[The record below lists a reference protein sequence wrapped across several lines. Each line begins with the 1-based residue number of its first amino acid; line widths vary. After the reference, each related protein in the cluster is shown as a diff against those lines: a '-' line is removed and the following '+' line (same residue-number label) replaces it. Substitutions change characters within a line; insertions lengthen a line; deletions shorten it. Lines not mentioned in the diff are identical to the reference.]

1 MTQEIKEINMKLIEE
16 KINDKFQELKTNFES
31 QNQEIN
37 FKINEINS
45 NLKILL
51 DKNENYLS
59 NQKSPIN
66 LEEKISKLE
75 KELKVACDKYNSI
88 FFSKELKLEDIEK
101 DKKIESNVFNQSREK
116 IKSSINLNNSKTEND
131 KQNIISN
138 QLEQFDASNIYK
150 NDLLEKKDEVK
161 NDNYK
166 YIELIKKINIEFNL
180 IKIRFREIID
190 FIRDK
195 NFWKKFIS
203 KIIKENKFVE
213 NKKNNNKK
221 ENYIEINSIYAP
233 FNYYEHF
240 GIKEIK
246 NFYDKGCNTTLFNN
260 FKKNISIDNN
270 KFPTGNFTPNLN
282 LIKNYKM
289 QNSNY
294 FFYSTN
300 NKNIQRKPNSDS
312 IEHHSSNAED
322 NNENIIN
329 SIISNKNLNQKENQ
343 NKGKSKFKEFII
355 QASSLNDI
363 DFKKNKTNSD
373 NLSEAYV
380 QKQSKK
386 IRKIM
391 YAKNER
397 NKNQI
402 LPLSM
407 KLSLKNNRSKS
418 LNHFNILSNKELK
431 KSHLEDL
438 HYSQL
443 KKDKLDILTYMPGCI
458 GDIRNDNNLSNRK
471 IFHMFFKDKS

>member
-1 MTQEIKEINMKLIEE
+1 M
-16 KINDKFQELKTNFES
+16 
-31 QNQEIN
+31 
-37 FKINEINS
+37 
-45 NLKILL
+45 
-51 DKNENYLS
+51 
-59 NQKSPIN
+59 
-66 LEEKISKLE
+66 
-75 KELKVACDKYNSI
+75 
-88 FFSKELKLEDIEK
+88 
-101 DKKIESNVFNQSREK
+101 
-116 IKSSINLNNSKTEND
+116 
-131 KQNIISN
+131 
-138 QLEQFDASNIYK
+138 
-150 NDLLEKKDEVK
+150 
-161 NDNYK
+161 
-166 YIELIKKINIEFNL
+166 
-180 IKIRFREIID
+180 
-190 FIRDK
+190 
-195 NFWKKFIS
+195 
-203 KIIKENKFVE
+203 E

-246 NFYDKGCNTTLFNN
+246 N
-260 FKKNISIDNN
+260 
-270 KFPTGNFTPNLN
+270 
-282 LIKNYKM
+282 YKM

-294 FFYSTN
+294 IFYNTN

-402 LPLSM
+402 LPSSM